1 MIHNSSEKGVGMLEI
16 VIAVA
21 IISATFFSVLQI
33 SAFTLK
39 VMQERND
46 KAKALMFAQE
56 GIEAVRNMRDGGWTA
71 NISGLTFGATYYLTT
86 SGSQW
91 ALTGTNPGMIGG
103 KFTRTIVLA
112 NVSRDI
118 NDNIVAA
125 GGTDDPKTKKVT
137 AALAWGSPAK
147 NVQLVTYIM
156 DILKN

>member
-1 MIHNSSEKGVGMLEI
+1 MIHNSSERGVGMLEI

-21 IISATFFSVLQI
+21 IISAAFFSVLQV
-33 SAFTLK
+33 STFTLK
-39 VMQERND
+39 AMQDRND
-46 KAKALMFAQE
+46 KARALAYAQE

-91 ALTGTNPGMIGG
+91 ALTGTNPGVLGG
-103 KFTRTIVLA
+103 KFTRTIVL
-112 NVSRDI
+112 NNMSRDI
-118 NDNIVAA
+118 NDDIVAV

-137 AALAWGSPAK
+137 VAVSWGSPAK
-147 NVQLVTYIM
+147 SVQLVTYIT